1 MTNVVT
7 MEAQMRE
14 VQLREAK
21 AGLSALVDQA
31 VNGEAA
37 MITRH
42 GKPQAVLLGIAEW
55 ERLSRVPS
63 FARLL
68 MACPL
73 EDDDLPPRHAATP
86 REIDL

>member
-1 MTNVVT
+1 
-7 MEAQMRE
+7 MRE
-14 VQLREAK
+14 VQLRDAK

-42 GKPQAVLLGIAEW
+42 GRPQAVLIGMEEW
-55 ERLSRVPS
+55 ERLNRIPT
-63 FARLL
+63 FARML

-73 EDDDLPPRHAATP
+73 EEDDLPPRRASSE
-86 REIDL
+86 RETDL